1 VVVVVAVDVVV
12 AAVVSVAAVDVSVI
26 ALDVSVIAEVSVEAD
41 VSVVVDVWPQAATPN
56 ARTAAAA
63 AARPSLNLVIGTI
76 PLVSAQRS

>member
-12 AAVVSVAAVDVSVI
+12 EAVVSVAAVDVSVD
-26 ALDVSVIAEVSVEAD
+26 AVVDVSVIADVSVEAEVSVE
-41 VSVVVDVWPQAATPN
+41 VDVWPQAATPN

-76 PLVSAQRS
+76 PLVSA